1 MQYDPRTVARNIP
14 GIFDEIFPQL
24 TSGLVTHFNSY
35 TEVIVEPIPLAL
47 IKSTNLQPAMLFEL
61 GFSAG
66 EQLIEFGQINWEK
79 CFHSAIQR
87 QKLFY
92 DAVTPSY
99 IADVDKR
106 IAEKVGE
113 NIASTLIKLS
123 TDSKKDI
130 KFSPTIPGLEWIST
144 SQGDFSIGTTL
155 IEIKCTNR
163 RFSAADYRQIS
174 IYWLLSYAGSLEG
187 RIQEWDDV
195 ILFNPRLGSLVKFNF
210 NSFINI
216 ISSGRTKLEIL
227 QLFISIIGTRN
238 IR

>member
-24 TSGLVTHFNSY
+24 TPGLVTHFNSY
-35 TEVIVEPIPLAL
+35 SENIAEPISLNL

-61 GFSAG
+61 GYSAG
-66 EQLIEFGQINWEK
+66 EQLIEFGEIDWEK
-79 CFHSAIQR
+79 CFHSAVQR

-99 IADVDKR
+99 LADKDKK
-106 IAEKVGE
+106 IAEKIGE
-113 NIASTLIKLS
+113 NIANTLIKLS
-123 TDSKKDI
+123 SGSKKDI
-130 KFSPTIPGLEWIST
+130 QFSPTIPGLEWIAT
-144 SQGDFSIGTTL
+144 SQGDFSIGATL

-174 IYWLLSYAGSLEG
+174 IYWLLSYAASLESK
-187 RIQEWDDV
+187 IQEWENV

-227 QLFISIIGTRN
+227 QLFISIIGTRS

>member
-24 TSGLVTHFNSY
+24 TPGLVTHFNSY
-35 TEVIVEPIPLAL
+35 SENIAEPISLNL

-61 GFSAG
+61 GYSAG
-66 EQLIEFGQINWEK
+66 EQLIEFGEIDWEK
-79 CFHSAIQR
+79 CFHSAVQR

-99 IADVDKR
+99 LADNDKK
-106 IAEKVGE
+106 IAEKIGE
-113 NIASTLIKLS
+113 NIANTLIKLS
-123 TDSKKDI
+123 SGSKKDI
-130 KFSPTIPGLEWIST
+130 QFSPTIPGIEWIAT
-144 SQGDFSIGTTL
+144 SQGDFSIGATL

-174 IYWLLSYAGSLEG
+174 IYWLLSYAASLESK
-187 RIQEWDDV
+187 IQEWENV

-227 QLFISIIGTRN
+227 QLFISIIGTRS

>member
-1 MQYDPRTVARNIP
+1 MQYDPRTVARNMP

-24 TSGLVTHFNSY
+24 TPGLVAHFNSY
-35 TEVIVEPIPLAL
+35 SEDVSEPIPLTL
-47 IKSTNLQPAMLFEL
+47 IKNTNLQAAMLFEL
-61 GFSAG
+61 GYSAG
-66 EQLIEFGQINWEK
+66 EQLIEFGAIDWEK
-79 CFHSAIQR
+79 CFHSAVQR

-99 IADVDKR
+99 IADVDKE

-113 NIASTLIKLS
+113 NIANTLRKLS
-123 TDSKKDI
+123 SDLKKDI
-130 KFSPTIPGLEWIST
+130 ELSPIIPGLEWIST
-144 SQGDFSIGTTL
+144 SRGDFSIGSTL

-174 IYWLLSYAGSLEG
+174 IYWLLSYAGSLES
-187 RIQEWDDV
+187 RTQEWEDV
-195 ILFNPRLGSLVKFNF
+195 ILLNPRLGSLVKFNF